1 MGDAARAAADPH
13 GSEARNRSGPELVDE
28 IQAGFADVAIAPT
41 GASVLTVVATR
52 P

>member
-1 MGDAARAAADPH
+1 MRRGPRPTRAGPR
-13 GSEARNRSGPELVDE
+13 RNRSGPELVDE